1 MKPRVPIDKLTLTPP
16 PDPID
21 GMTSFRASTPRRSV
35 PAEALPEPQ
44 HQLSDAEVRK
54 RSDRPKVRRYAKTF
68 YLEAEDLQRLSA
80 EQLRLQRENPAL
92 RQGVS
97 DASGVIRRLI
107 REHLPSVGEWE

>member
-21 GMTSFRASTPRRSV
+21 GMTSFRTPTPRRSI
-35 PAEALPEPQ
+35 PADTAEPEPD
-44 HQLSDAEVRK
+44 LSEAPVGN
-54 RSDRPKVRRYAKTF
+54 RSERPKVKRYAKTF

-80 EQLRLQRENPAL
+80 EQVRLQRKNPGL

-107 REHLPSVGEWE
+107 REHLPSVREWE

>member
-21 GMTSFRASTPRRSV
+21 GMTSFRASTPRRDAT
-35 PAEALPEPQ
+35 AEPEP
-44 HQLSDAEVRK
+44 EVRDAPV
-54 RSDRPKVRRYAKTF
+54 RNPSERPKVKRYARTF

-80 EQLRLQRENPAL
+80 EQLRLQRKNPAQ

-97 DASGVIRRLI
+97 DASGVVRRLI
-107 REHLPSVGEWE
+107 REHLPSAGDWE

>member
-21 GMTSFRASTPRRSV
+21 GMTSFRAPTPRRSV
-35 PAEALPEPQ
+35 PADAAEPEPD
-44 HQLSDAEVRK
+44 LSEAPVRN
-54 RSDRPKVRRYAKTF
+54 RSERPKVKRYAKTF

-80 EQLRLQRENPAL
+80 EQVRLQRKNPAQ